1 MTRMVDDVLSQ
12 EHRRELVSTPEWN
25 SVCAKQHNV
34 VFEGPERET
43 EGLLQLLEPHLQAPA
58 VWKRAPMPL
67 ELQTDECGTLVVQ
80 EVSALGRHEQAA
92 LLKWLDRPGDRRQ
105 VVSTTIV
112 PLFPLLARGL
122 FDETLYYRLNVV
134 LLLVDS
140 TGASV

>member
-12 EHRRELVSTPEWN
+12 GHRRELVSSPEWN
-25 SVCAKQHNV
+25 SVCAMRHNV

-43 EGLLQLLEPHLQAPA
+43 DGLLQLLEPHLHTPA

-67 ELQTDECGTLVVQ
+67 ELPTDGCGTLVVQ
-80 EVSALGRHEQAA
+80 EVSALDRHEQAA
-92 LLKWLDRPGDRRQ
+92 LLKWLGGSSDRRQ
-105 VVSTTIV
+105 VVSTTV
-112 PLFPLLARGL
+112 LPLFPLLARGL

-134 LLLVDS
+134 LLSVDS

>member
-80 EVSALGRHEQAA
+80 EVAALGRHEQAA
-92 LLKWLDRPGDRRQ
+92 LLKWLDGPGDSEDRWSPR
-105 VVSTTIV
+105 
-112 PLFPLLARGL
+112 PLSRCFRCWPVGCLTKRCI
-122 FDETLYYRLNVV
+122 TV
-134 LLLVDS
+134 
-140 TGASV
+140 